1 VGATDDIRLDGKVAI
16 VTGGA
21 GGIGRAY
28 CRALADAGASVVVA
42 DLDGTGAARVAD
54 ELAADGSAAI
64 AATVDITDVDSVAS
78 MVDAARSAYEGVDV
92 LVNNAGIIDMPYT
105 PLATY
110 PLDWWERGF
119 RINVT
124 GALICTQA
132 VVPLMLERGGGKII
146 NQASSGAFT
155 AAGAYG
161 IGKLALVGLT
171 VALAKEL
178 GPHNIH
184 VNAIAPGMVETEAA
198 LKSVPRDSPLRER
211 MRTTAAV
218 KAFGEPEDLCGALL
232 FLASSASDWMTGQTL
247 NIDGGT
253 IFRL

>member
-1 VGATDDIRLDGKVAI
+1 VSATNGIRLEGKVAI

-28 CRALADAGASVVVA
+28 CRTLAEAGASVVVA
-42 DLDGTGAARVAD
+42 DLDGTGAERIAGELEAD
-54 ELAADGSAAI
+54 GLAAA

-78 MVDAARSAYEGVDV
+78 MVGVARAAYDGIDI
-92 LVNNAGIIDMPYT
+92 LVNNAAIIDMPYT
-105 PLATY
+105 ALATY

-132 VVPLMLERGGGKII
+132 VVPAMIERGGGKII
-146 NQASSGAFT
+146 NQSSSGAFT

-178 GPHNIH
+178 GPQNIH
-184 VNAIAPGMVETEAA
+184 VNAIAPGMVDTEAA
-198 LKSVPRDSPLRER
+198 LESVPRDSPLRDR
-211 MRTTAAV
+211 MRATAAV
-218 KAFGEPEDLCGALL
+218 KAFGDPEDLCGVLL

-247 NIDGGT
+247 NVDGGT
-253 IFRL
+253 TFRL

>member
-1 VGATDDIRLDGKVAI
+1 MSATDDIRLDGKVAI

-28 CRALADAGASVVVA
+28 CRALAEAGASVVVA
-42 DLDGTGAARVAD
+42 DLDGTGAQKVSG
-54 ELAADGSAAI
+54 ELEVDGFSAI
-64 AATVDITDVDSVAS
+64 PATVDITDVESVAS
-78 MVDAARSAYEGVDV
+78 MVDAARSAFDGIDV
-92 LVNNAGIIDMPYT
+92 LVNNAAIIDMPYT
-105 PLATY
+105 ALATY

-132 VVPLMLERGGGKII
+132 VVPVMLERGGGKII

-178 GPHNIH
+178 GPQHIH
-184 VNAIAPGMVETEAA
+184 VNAIAPGMVDTEAA